1 MVRSPVICFSSVLG
15 LASVDAHPEHLTSC
29 DNQEY
34 LQTLPSVFRGAEPPP
49 VENHCDLHLCMCCV
63 FIDMCI
69 YQSVV
74 TS

>member
-1 MVRSPVICFSSVLG
+1 MVRGPVICFSSVLG
-15 LASVDAHPEHLTSC
+15 LASVDACPEHLTSF

-34 LQTLPSVFRGAEPPP
+34 LQTLPNVFWGAEPPP
-49 VENHCDLHLCMCCV
+49 IENHCDLHLCMSCV

-69 YQSVV
+69 YQSVI